1 MSDVQEIL
9 ADFEGLGARFWADG
23 ENLRYRAP
31 AGVMTDE
38 RLTRLRAYKSEILGL
53 LLEEEA
59 LGTIEARPEQRFAP
73 FPLTDI
79 QAAYLVGRSPSVPYG
94 GLGCHGYG
102 ELHLTAF
109 DPDRLRAAWAALVD
123 RHDALRLRIDP
134 SGVQEVRPEV
144 QYAIVVDDQRGSA
157 DGFHRATAERRER
170 MSHRVYAVDAGALFD
185 LQVTWG
191 DDDCVLHLSID
202 FLIADFVSLQVLL
215 SELATAYEDPAA
227 LGQAP
232 AVTFRDCVIARQRL
246 ARSRRR
252 ARDEAYWRERLDGF
266 PRGPELP
273 VLSPDEA
280 LPRFS
285 RLTAQIP
292 GPIWAA
298 LRDRAARQGLT
309 ANAAVLS
316 AYAET
321 LGRWSAERRFALS
334 VTVLSRPDGHPDV
347 PRLVG
352 DFTSVELLA
361 VDRLSGATFGDRAR
375 AVQETLADDLGHGLF
390 SGIDLIRE
398 LRRRDPANPPM
409 YPVVFTSSL
418 GLRRAPEQGSAGA
431 LRLGHGISQTPQVWL
446 DCQVMEAD
454 DGLTINWDHR
464 DGVFRPGVV
473 EAMFTAFEDLLTAM
487 AAGDEVFGTVSPIE
501 VPAAQRARR
510 PMLEPAPADGGELL
524 HHKVF
529 AQAARTPERT
539 AVVADGRAYRYADVE
554 SSAHGVAAWLVAGG
568 LRPGEPVAVEMDKG
582 WEQIPAVL
590 GTLLAGGAYVPVDTT
605 QPAERRRRILRDT
618 GVRFVLTQSFLIE
631 PAHAGLPVAV
641 GAVDVLPAAQAPQP
655 PRVASAEP
663 AYIMYTSGTTGAPKG
678 VVISHAAVLTTLR
691 DVVGRFAVTHDSC
704 VLGLASLGFDLSVFD
719 IFGPLSVGGRLVL
732 PSAARRNDPAHWA
745 ELVTAEGVT
754 HWNSVPAQL
763 DMLLAYADATPGLR
777 LDSLREVLLSGD
789 WVAPSL
795 RPRLAQRA
803 DAFRMTA
810 LGGATEASIWSIRH
824 PMDDLDPDATTVPYG
839 RPLTHQ
845 SVLVLDELR
854 REVPDYVTGEL
865 YIGGAGLADGYF
877 GDPTLTGERFSGG
890 LYRTGDL
897 GRFLPDGTIEFLG
910 RRDSQV
916 KIRGHRVELGEIEAA
931 LEAYPAVSSAV
942 AVAHGSGPSRQLA
955 AFVTAAAEPR
965 PTDPDAARTL
975 GRAAVAAAAASRASV
990 STDAMLRF
998 ARELDTT
1005 GLLQMLATL
1014 RDAGLFTGPDDHH
1027 DMTDILRTA
1036 RVSSRHRRLVR
1047 RWVAALTTHGYLSKD
1062 AQTGRYR
1069 LIREPEDLGAAW
1081 QRVGEAMA
1089 GVERRPELVDYF
1101 RTTAACLP
1109 QLVRGEVDPLEQLFP
1124 AGRTDIHEVAYNGIF
1139 LSHYLNE
1146 LLVGM
1151 AKQLATQSGP
1161 PNILEIGSGVGGTS
1175 VELIPAMA
1183 RFGGRYTFTDVSRFF
1198 LNNAQE
1204 RFAAYDFV
1212 DYRLYDMNADYW
1224 TQGLRPNSYSLIV
1237 CANVLHYA
1245 RDVNVA
1251 LERIRE
1257 LLRPGGWLLFIE
1269 ATHDNHQIMTSMEF
1283 LFDEK
1288 SGEFEDVRG
1297 ALEQTFVSV
1306 PQWAEALT
1314 MAGADSFA
1322 HFPQDDPITDEMG
1335 MHVFAARFKGRTQ
1348 DVDRPGL
1355 QEHLM
1360 GQLPDHMLPG
1370 QLVVLDRI
1378 PLTANGKADRALLT
1392 RRAETASAA
1401 PRATGEIEQPVNDL
1415 EKALAEIYAAR
1426 LGRPTVG
1433 RTETFYDL
1441 GGDSLLA
1448 TQIAAQI
1455 CAEVPAAAPLTF
1467 DRILRVIFD
1476 NASVA
1481 RLAEEV
1487 ATTAPLAP
1495 SGGTTAALVPLTP
1508 GEGTPTVL
1516 VHDGSG
1522 TLRGYADGLPPGPVL
1537 GIEVTDFA
1545 AYQAIDAGLLV
1556 ERLAEQY
1563 AGLVTATGALRV
1575 RLAGAGFGGL
1585 VAFELARQLAE
1596 SGLLVERL
1604 TVDVTEP
1611 DHADDPTAR
1620 HSAASGGDWMLLP
1633 FAGDVTVVCPVD
1645 ADLPAVEQI
1654 WGDVCLGD
1662 LTLRPGSTLAAE
1674 AA

>member
-38 RLTRLRAYKSEILGL
+38 RLSRLRAYKSEILAV
-53 LLEEEA
+53 LLEEET
-59 LGTIEARPEQRFAP
+59 LGAIEAQPEQRHAP

-102 ELHLTAF
+102 ELHLADF
-109 DPDRLRAAWAALVD
+109 DADRLRAAWAALVE
-123 RHDALRLRIDP
+123 RHDALRLRVDP
-134 SGVQEVRPEV
+134 SGIQEVRPEV
-144 QYAIVVDDQRGSA
+144 DYHVVVDDQRGSA
-157 DGFHRATAERRER
+157 DGFHRAMADRRER

-202 FLIADFVSLQVLL
+202 FLIADFVSLQILL
-215 SELATAYEDPAA
+215 SELATAYRDPAS
-227 LGQAP
+227 LGPAP
-232 AVTFRDCVIARQRL
+232 EITFRDCVIARQRL

-266 PRGPELP
+266 PRRPELP
-273 VLSPDEA
+273 VRSPDEA

-285 RLTAQIP
+285 RLTAQVP
-292 GPIWAA
+292 GPVWAA

-321 LGRWSAERRFALS
+321 LGRWSAERRFGLS

-347 PRLVG
+347 PRVVG
-352 DFTSVELLA
+352 DFTSVDLLA

-375 AVQETLADDLGHGLF
+375 AVQETLADDLDHGLF
-390 SGIDLIRE
+390 SGIDVIRE

-418 GLRRAPEQGSAGA
+418 GLRRAPEQGAGGT

-464 DGVFRPGVV
+464 DGVFRSGVV
-473 EAMFTAFEDLLTAM
+473 EAMFAAFEELLTAM

-501 VPAAQRARR
+501 VPAAQRDRR
-510 PMLEPAPADGGELL
+510 PVLAPAPADRGELL
-524 HHKVF
+524 HDKVF

-539 AVVADGRAYRYADVE
+539 AVVANGRAYRYADVVT
-554 SSAHGVAAWLVAGG
+554 SAHAVAAWLLDRG
-568 LRPGEPVAVEMDKG
+568 LLPGEPVAVEMDKG

-618 GVRFVLTQSFLIE
+618 GVRCVLTQSFLTE
-631 PAHAGLPVAV
+631 PAYAGMPVAV
-641 GAVDVLPAAQAPQP
+641 GAVDVMPAAPAEAQP
-655 PRVASAEP
+655 VASAQP

-678 VVISHAAVLTTLR
+678 VVISHKAVLTTLR
-691 DVVGRFAVTHDSC
+691 DVVGRFAVTPDSR

-732 PSAARRNDPAHWA
+732 PDAARRNDPAHWA
-745 ELVTAEGVT
+745 DLVVAEGVT

-763 DMLLAYADATPGLR
+763 DMLLAYADAVPGLR

-795 RPRLAQRA
+795 RSRLAERA
-803 DAFRMTA
+803 DGFRMTA
-810 LGGATEASIWSIRH
+810 LGGATEASIWSIQH
-824 PMDDLDPDATTVPYG
+824 PMDDLDPDATSVPYG

-854 REVPDYVTGEL
+854 RDVPDHVTGEL
-865 YIGGAGLADGYF
+865 YIGGAALADGYF
-877 GDPTLTGERFSGG
+877 GDAALTADRFSGG

-897 GRFLPDGTIEFLG
+897 GRFLPDGAIEFLG

-942 AVAHGSGPSRQLA
+942 AVAYGSGPSRQLA
-955 AFVTAAAEPR
+955 AFVTGAAAQP
-965 PTDPDAARTL
+965 PDADAALTL
-975 GRAAVAAAAASRASV
+975 GQRAVDAAAASRAGV
-990 STDAMLRF
+990 STEAMLRF

-1014 RDAGLFTGPDDHH
+1014 RDAGLFTSPDDHH
-1027 DMTDILRTA
+1027 DLAEILETA
-1036 RVSSRHRRLVR
+1036 RVAPRHRRLVR
-1047 RWVAALTTHGYLSKD
+1047 RWVAALTTHGLLAKD
-1062 AQTGRYR
+1062 PQSGRYR
-1069 LIREPEDLGAAW
+1069 LVREPEDLGRAW

-1109 QLVRGEVDPLEQLFP
+1109 QLVRGEIDPLEQLFP

-1151 AKQLATQSGP
+1151 ATQLAAESGP

-1204 RFAAYDFV
+1204 RFASYDFL

-1245 RDVNVA
+1245 RDVNVV

-1288 SGEFEDVRG
+1288 SGEFQDVRG
-1297 ALEQTFVSV
+1297 PLEQTFVSV
-1306 PQWAEALT
+1306 PQWNEALT
-1314 MAGADSFA
+1314 RAGADSFA
-1322 HFPQDDPITDEMG
+1322 HFPQGDPITDEMG
-1335 MHVFAARFKGRTQ
+1335 MHVFAARFKARTQ
-1348 DVDRPGL
+1348 DVDRAGL
-1355 QEHLM
+1355 QEHLLA
-1360 GQLPDHMLPG
+1360 QLPDHMLPG

-1392 RRAETASAA
+1392 RRAEAASTS
-1401 PRATGEIEQPVNDL
+1401 PRATGETEQPVNDL

-1426 LGRPTVG
+1426 LGRPAVG

-1455 CAEVPAAAPLTF
+1455 CADVPAAAPLTF

-1487 ATTAPLAP
+1487 ATATPLVPAGA
-1495 SGGTTAALVPLTP
+1495 STAALVVLAP
-1508 GEGTPTVL
+1508 GEGTPTIL

-1522 TLRGYADGLPPGPVL
+1522 TLRGYAGGLPAGPVL
-1537 GIEVTDFA
+1537 GIEVTDAA
-1545 AYQAIDAGLLV
+1545 AYRAIDAGLLV

-1563 AGLVTATGALRV
+1563 TGLVTATGALRV
-1575 RLAGAGFGGL
+1575 RLAGSGFGGL

-1604 TVDVTEP
+1604 TVDVTESESSE
-1611 DHADDPTAR
+1611 DPVAR
-1620 HSAASGGDWMLLP
+1620 QSAASGADWMLLP
-1633 FAGDVTVVCPVD
+1633 YAGDVTVVCPAD
-1645 ADLPAVEQI
+1645 ADLAALELT
-1654 WGDVCLGD
+1654 WGDVCLGE
-1662 LTLRPGSTLAAE
+1662 LTLRPGATLAAE